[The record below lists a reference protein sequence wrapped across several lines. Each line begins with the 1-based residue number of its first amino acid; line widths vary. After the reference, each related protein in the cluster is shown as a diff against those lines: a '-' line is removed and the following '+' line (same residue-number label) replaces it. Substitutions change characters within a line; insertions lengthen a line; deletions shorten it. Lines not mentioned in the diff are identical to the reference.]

1 MNPLDLFYGCQ
12 ISFVKYLLLLNKP
25 SFNYTT
31 ENLDLQVASDVAS
44 DYLRGSFMPPV
55 GFSCLFSSLGTGGIF
70 ITESIRRYHGS
81 CSFMSGFA
89 RWGT

>member
-12 ISFVKYLLLLNKP
+12 ISFAKYLLLLNKP

-31 ENLDLQVASDVAS
+31 ENLDLQVASG
-44 DYLRGSFMPPV
+44 YLRGNFMPPV
-55 GFSCLFSSLGTGGIF
+55 VFSCLLSSLGIDGIF

-89 RWGT
+89 R